1 MSLLLL
7 FSPPAPQGIRRASWG
22 QPSDEVTIYDRGG
35 VNPRRLLVAQA
46 ACSWELSNAGM
57 FSCFASLHA
66 IQDAGLPTNLKGMW
80 VEWESPAGKFGGVIT
95 GRPVT
100 DGVAEIAAMSYAML
114 LRGRV
119 VMFNVRP
126 SDAPAGGIV
135 RRIFREIVREH
146 PTFLSLGYV
155 DESGP
160 PMAMSFAAQ
169 DVFTDILPALAND
182 SGSEWIVTP
191 DRVFH
196 FSRYIGEDR
205 SNSVRLVEG
214 RHIASYRVGDDMWL
228 TANSLIGV
236 SASAEIEAKEYMATR
251 KKRVRVKRT
260 TKPNPRWRKG
270 GEMPRRITKRK
281 AYWKYYDEQYPDTLT
296 SIDPFIALGQTN
308 EASINQYGPIEAI
321 RTYGD
326 TRDMGTIEG
335 RLERELDAMLNPAIA
350 LEMTLVDIDNCY
362 RRFAEGDV
370 VWVDIGSA
378 ALSGAFRVIH
388 RSYDSGGLRIAGD
401 LRPIGVI

>member
-1 MSLLLL
+1 MI
-7 FSPPAPQGIRRASWG
+7 PQS
-22 QPSDEVTIYDRGG
+22 SDTITVFDRGG

-46 ACSWELSNAGM
+46 ACSWELSSAGQ
-57 FSCFASLHA
+57 FSAFATLQA

-80 VEWESPAGKFGGVIT
+80 AEWESPAGDWGGVIT

-100 DGVAEIAAMSYAML
+100 DGVAEIASMSYAIL

-146 PTFLSLGYV
+146 PTFLTLGTI

-160 PMAMSFAAQ
+160 PMSMSFAAQ
-169 DVFTDILPALAND
+169 DVFSDILPALAND
-182 SGSEWIVTP
+182 SGSEWTVTP

-228 TANSLIGV
+228 MANSLIGV
-236 SASAEIEAKEYMATR
+236 SASAEIEAKEYMATYKQR
-251 KKRVRVKRT
+251 ISVRRT
-260 TKPNPRWRKG
+260 TKPNPKWRKG
-270 GEMPRRITKRK
+270 GKMPRRITDRR
-281 AYWKYYDEQYPDTLT
+281 AYVKFVDVNYPVTLT
-296 SIDPFIALGQTN
+296 SIDPFVALGATDQ
-308 EASINQYGPIEAI
+308 ASIDQYGPIEAI

-335 RLERELDAMLNPAIA
+335 RLQRELDAMLNPPVA
-350 LEMTLVDIDNCY
+350 LEMTLVNIDDCY
-362 RRFAEGDV
+362 RRFGEGDV

-388 RSYDSGGLRIAGD
+388 RGYDSGGLRIAGD
-401 LRPIGVI
+401 LRPIGVR